1 MYNTIQQFFDACHPF
16 GYPLLTCS
24 VLLVTAIFFQW
35 YIRLKSNAGADIPLW
50 WARLTVENAEQR
62 EHNTS
67 LIRELAHK
75 QPIVRIILF
84 IAEHKDMP
92 TLPTLVES
100 RLRQYIDRSRAG
112 MTLISTITN
121 IAPMIGILGT
131 AWGLVDIFGVF
142 GTPGAQ
148 EGIAL
153 GISKALYTTIFGLAI
168 AVPGIIAQSCF
179 ERALER
185 EAAQLDEQFTYLL
198 AMCHKN

>member
-62 EHNTS
+62 EHNTA

-75 QPIVRIILF
+75 QPLVRIILF

-198 AMCHKN
+198 AMCHKS

>member
-50 WARLTVENAEQR
+50 WARLTIENAEQR
-62 EHNTS
+62 EHNTA

-75 QPIVRIILF
+75 QPLVRIILF

-100 RLRQYIDRSRAG
+100 RLRQYVDRSRAG

-198 AMCHKN
+198 AMCHKS

>member
-62 EHNTS
+62 DHNIA

-75 QPIVRIILF
+75 QPLVRIILF

-131 AWGLVDIFGVF
+131 AWGLVDIFDVF

>member
-62 EHNTS
+62 EHNTA

-75 QPIVRIILF
+75 QPLVRIILF

>member
-16 GYPLLTCS
+16 GYPLLACS
-24 VLLVTAIFFQW
+24 ILLVTAIFYQW
-35 YIRLKSNAGADIPLW
+35 YIRIKTDAEADIPLW
-50 WARLTVENAEQR
+50 WARLTTENAEQR
-62 EHNTS
+62 AHNID

-75 QPIVRIILF
+75 QPLLRILLF
-84 IAEHKDMP
+84 VAEHQDMP

-185 EAAQLDEQFTYLL
+185 HAARLDEQFTYLL
-198 AMCHKN
+198 AMRHKI

>member
-75 QPIVRIILF
+75 QPLVRIILF

-198 AMCHKN
+198 AMCHKS

>member
-62 EHNTS
+62 EHNIA

-75 QPIVRIILF
+75 QPLVRIILF

>member
-62 EHNTS
+62 EHNIS

-75 QPIVRIILF
+75 QPLVRIILF

-185 EAAQLDEQFTYLL
+185 EATQLDEQFTYLL
-198 AMCHKN
+198 AMCHKS

>member
-62 EHNTS
+62 EHNIA

-75 QPIVRIILF
+75 QPLVRIILF

-198 AMCHKN
+198 AMCHKS

>member
-75 QPIVRIILF
+75 QPLVRIILF
-84 IAEHKDMP
+84 VAEHKDMP

-198 AMCHKN
+198 AMCHKS

>member
-62 EHNTS
+62 EHNIS

-75 QPIVRIILF
+75 QPLVRIILF
-84 IAEHKDMP
+84 VAEHKDMP

-198 AMCHKN
+198 AMCHKS

>member
-24 VLLVTAIFFQW
+24 VLLVTAVFYQW

-50 WARLTVENAEQR
+50 WSRLTVENAEQR

-75 QPIVRIILF
+75 QPLVRIILF

-198 AMCHKN
+198 AMCHKS

>member
-67 LIRELAHK
+67 LIREHAHK
-75 QPIVRIILF
+75 QPLVRIILF
-84 IAEHKDMP
+84 VAEHKDMP

-198 AMCHKN
+198 AMCHKS

>member
-35 YIRLKSNAGADIPLW
+35 YIRLKSNAGVDIPLW

-62 EHNTS
+62 EHNIS

-75 QPIVRIILF
+75 QPLVRIILF

-198 AMCHKN
+198 AMCHKS

>member
-62 EHNTS
+62 EHNIS

-75 QPIVRIILF
+75 QPLVRIILF

-198 AMCHKN
+198 AMCHKS

>member
-50 WARLTVENAEQR
+50 WGRLTVENAEQR
-62 EHNTS
+62 EHNIA

-75 QPIVRIILF
+75 QPLVRIILF

-198 AMCHKN
+198 AMCHKS

>member
-35 YIRLKSNAGADIPLW
+35 YIRHKSNAGADIPLW

-62 EHNTS
+62 EHNNA

-75 QPIVRIILF
+75 QPLVRIILF

-198 AMCHKN
+198 AMCHKS